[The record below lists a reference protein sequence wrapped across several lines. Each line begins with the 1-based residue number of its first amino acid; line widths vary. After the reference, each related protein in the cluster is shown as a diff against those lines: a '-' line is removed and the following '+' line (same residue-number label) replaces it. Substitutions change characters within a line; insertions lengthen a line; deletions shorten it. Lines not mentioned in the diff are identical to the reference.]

1 VISDLR
7 STCTL
12 YRDRGWGWGWQAD
25 FYMTGTSFFFL
36 LFSNGTE
43 SDRDKRKSGEMFVV
57 LLVLGGEWKI
67 R

>member
-1 VISDLR
+1 
-7 STCTL
+7 
-12 YRDRGWGWGWQAD
+12 
-25 FYMTGTSFFFL
+25 MTGTSFFFL

-43 SDRDKRKSGEMFVV
+43 SDRNKRKSGEMFVV